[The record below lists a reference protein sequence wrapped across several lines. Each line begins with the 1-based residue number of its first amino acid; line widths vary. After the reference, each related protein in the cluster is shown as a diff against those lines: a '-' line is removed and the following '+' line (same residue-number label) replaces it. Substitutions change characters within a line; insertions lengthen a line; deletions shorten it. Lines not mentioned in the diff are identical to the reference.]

1 MARPDAAQYFEAIQ
15 DPHGCFQDADLR
27 RAEPALNKL
36 GVPILY
42 SGNFAAVFQVL
53 GSSPRQRWVVKCF
66 TREVPGLQQR
76 YQAISAH
83 LHQADLSFMVD
94 FHYLEQGIRIGN
106 QWYPVLKMDWVEG
119 VLLNQFVETYL
130 DKPATLNQL
139 AELWLKLARGLRRA
153 GIAHGD
159 LQHGNVLLVPGRK
172 ATALAL
178 RLIDYDGM
186 FVPALAGNKPVE
198 KGHPNYQHPQRL
210 REGTYNTDVDR
221 FSHLVVYTALRCLAV
236 GGRALWQPAYENGEN
251 LLFRE
256 EDFRAPAS
264 SALLRELWGLP
275 DPGIRAL
282 VRHLVLASQGALEE
296 VPLLDE
302 LAVNGSPRAHTPV
315 QEGRVAAWLG
325 PAAGRVDAAVALP
338 AAPPLAV
345 AAGIANAVAVP
356 PPAPPL
362 ALPATLAGTPLKKS
376 RRFLAAAVGF
386 LMLALGGAL
395 LLLPTSAEPRAA
407 KPPPVGQS
415 LRANVPMATR
425 SPESG
430 RLFGDLGKVIKHP
443 DDPALEPE
451 ALTVEAW
458 VYPTEWPFA
467 SRKGLPFR
475 CIISKNP
482 WLSEGHYALVV
493 ENHRVAA
500 VVTLG
505 HAYFARGQLD
515 DCFLNAWHHLAM
527 TCDGA
532 TLKLYCDGELAAL
545 QPITGPRPPPL
556 NPSPATGRVRPAMD
570 RSLYVGCINGSDP
583 RGCFQGRLDDI
594 RIYSRA
600 LSAEEIRAHCE
611 VPAPIKAETEKG
623 LIRHWSF

>member
-1 MARPDAAQYFEAIQ
+1 MARPDAAQYFEAVQ
-15 DPHGCFQDADLR
+15 DPHGCFLDADLR
-27 RAEPALNKL
+27 RGEPALNKL

-53 GSSPRQRWVVKCF
+53 GPSPRQRWAVKCF
-66 TREVPGLQQR
+66 TRDVPGLQQR

-119 VLLNQFVETYL
+119 VLLNQFVETFL
-130 DKPATLNQL
+130 DKPAALNQL
-139 AELWLKLARGLRRA
+139 AELWIKLARSLRHA

-172 ATALAL
+172 ATALAV

-186 FVPALAGNKPVE
+186 FVPALAGNQPVE
-198 KGHPNYQHPQRL
+198 KGHANYQHPQRL

-236 GGRALWQPAYENGEN
+236 GGRALWKPAYENGEN

-275 DPGIRAL
+275 DSGARAL
-282 VRHLVLASQGALEE
+282 VGHLVLASQGALEE
-296 VPLLDE
+296 VPLLDDV
-302 LAVNGSPRAHTPV
+302 AANGSPRALTAV
-315 QEGRVAAWLG
+315 EQSRVVAWLG
-325 PAAGRVDAAVALP
+325 PATAIAHAAVAFHP
-338 AAPPLAV
+338 APLL
-345 AAGIANAVAVP
+345 AATGSADVVAVP

-362 ALPATLAGTPLKKS
+362 ALPATLAGPPSKKR
-376 RRFLAAAVGF
+376 RRFLAAAVGV

-395 LLLPTSAEPRAA
+395 LFLPTSAEPGAA
-407 KPPPVGQS
+407 KPSPVGQS
-415 LRANVPMATR
+415 LRENVSMAIR

-430 RLFGDLGKVIKHP
+430 RLFGDLSKVIKHP

-458 VYPTEWPFA
+458 VYPTEWPVGN
-467 SRKGLPFR
+467 RKGLPFR
-475 CIISKNP
+475 CIISKCP
-482 WLSEGHYALVV
+482 WQSEGHYALIV
-493 ENHRVAA
+493 ESHGVAA

-505 HAYFARGQLD
+505 HASFARSQLD
-515 DCFLNAWHHLAM
+515 DCFLNTWHHLAM
-527 TCDGA
+527 TSDGA
-532 TLKLYCDGELAAL
+532 TLKLYYDGKLAAQ
-545 QPITGPRPPPL
+545 QPIGPRPPPVH
-556 NPSPATGRVRPAMD
+556 PSPATGRARPAMD
-570 RSLYVGCINGSDP
+570 RSLYIGCINGSDP

-600 LSAEEIRAHCE
+600 LLAEEIRAHYE
-611 VPAPIKAETEKG
+611 TPAPVKAETEKR
-623 LIRHWSF
+623 LVRHWSF